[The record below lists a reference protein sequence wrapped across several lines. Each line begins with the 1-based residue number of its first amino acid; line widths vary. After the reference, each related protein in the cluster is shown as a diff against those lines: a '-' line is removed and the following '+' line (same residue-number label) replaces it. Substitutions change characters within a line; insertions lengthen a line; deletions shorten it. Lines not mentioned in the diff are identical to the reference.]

1 MSARENLSALLAT
14 RGKGGSLESISQA
27 GKHFSADKTL
37 SPSDF
42 ITMEKLEASKA
53 ITLLGGYAV
62 SRYGITPEVAYSM
75 RNVIGKESGKVAGLF
90 DLNQADFIASI
101 KEIEQEIATAE
112 ADKASLAIAHG
123 TDAERYIK
131 NAQAQIDKV
140 IDANVSPKVR
150 HDLLTLAKSIESKL
164 AYSPLKVAQNA

>member
-14 RGKGGSLESISQA
+14 RGKGGSVESISQA

-53 ITLLGGYAV
+53 ITLLGGFAV
-62 SRYGITPEVAYSM
+62 STFGFTPEVAYSM
-75 RNVIGKESGKVAGLF
+75 RNAFAKESGKVLGLF
-90 DLNQADFIASI
+90 DLTQADFIGSI
-101 KEIEQEIATAE
+101 KEIESEIAKDANE
-112 ADKASLAIAHG
+112 KAILALQLG

-131 NAQAQIDKV
+131 NAQAQIDKLV
-140 IDANVSPKVR
+140 DANVSPKVR
-150 HDLLTLAKSIESKL
+150 HDLITLAKSIESKL
-164 AYSPLKVAQNA
+164 AYAPLKVAQNA